1 MGDVTKEL
9 ARFLVVRSCGFLE
22 QVSIECCKM
31 YLSAKS
37 DPRSSSFGVSW
48 LDRSVNPTPGRLIE
62 LMRRFDDVWADELS
76 DLLNENDEYLKREFE
91 FLVDRR
97 NRIAHGL
104 SEGITIRK
112 AIVLYDAVQ
121 EISEWF
127 VAQFKPVML

>member
-1 MGDVTKEL
+1 
-9 ARFLVVRSCGFLE
+9 
-22 QVSIECCKM
+22 
-31 YLSAKS
+31 
-37 DPRSSSFGVSW
+37 
-48 LDRSVNPTPGRLIE
+48 
-62 LMRRFDDVWADELS
+62 MRRFDDVWADELS